1 MARHGLVRV
10 PYYPQLSVLTKLHP
24 CAPQVMSL
32 LLFWHTRAGTPEAYT
47 YCPKRHDFQLAQQLG
62 LSLTEFQGAY
72 ERLCQEH
79 VLGART
85 FELLPKEA
93 TPGSKIKSETRYNLN
108 LGALKDLLTKLGA
121 PTPAQNLKLLAHA
134 AADSFECYDVIEEKF
149 LPLTQSL
156 IGVIAGAEYEA
167 AALLCA
173 RFMVYLNEEHE
184 ELAQRAIAPGW
195 KLLLNVPLGQAPEDY
210 AQDLVQRYLRPG
222 ERAVDLSFS
231 DGNFFLPDHDH
242 IKTTIHTVKHYQGRK
257 DHGALTI
264 TAALMLL
271 LCAHFPKNF
280 SYSSELAI
288 AELKDALELLA
299 AFDHNAVAKLK
310 LDPRESASEHRLL
323 TQLQAD
329 LSSH

>member
-47 YCPKRHDFQLAQQLG
+47 YCPKRHDFQLAQHLG
-62 LSLTEFQGAY
+62 LSLTDFQGAY

-85 FELLPKEA
+85 FELP
-93 TPGSKIKSETRYNLN
+93 
-108 LGALKDLLTKLGA
+108 A
-121 PTPAQNLKLLAHA
+121 PAPAQNLKLLAHA
-134 AADSFECYDVIEEKF
+134 ADDSFECYDVIEEKF

-242 IKTTIHTVKHYQGRK
+242 IKFIAAKCSPRK
-257 DHGALTI
+257 RG
-264 TAALMLL
+264 
-271 LCAHFPKNF
+271 
-280 SYSSELAI
+280 
-288 AELKDALELLA
+288 
-299 AFDHNAVAKLK
+299 
-310 LDPRESASEHRLL
+310 
-323 TQLQAD
+323 
-329 LSSH
+329 